1 MKKKITFVVPCFNE
15 EKNILNIYEG
25 IKKSVKQFSNKFIF
39 DYIFID
45 NNSFDNSRKILK
57 DLALADK
64 KVKLIFNNRN
74 FGPVRSPYYGLLESN
89 SDAAI
94 LIAADLQE
102 PVEIIPDFINSWAN
116 ENYKIVLGAKKNSD
130 EAFLMKII
138 RRRFYDFI
146 NSISDVPLDK
156 NVTGFGLFDRDVI
169 KLLKQL
175 DDPYPYFRGLI
186 CELGFKRKL
195 IYYFQP
201 KRKFGYSKA
210 SFFGM
215 LDQALLAMTK
225 HSKLPLRIMTLFGI
239 LLGGVS
245 FLMSIIFIVL
255 KIIYWD
261 SFPLGMTPILA
272 GLFFIASILFFFLG
286 ILGEYVG
293 SILTHIRKIPHVTE
307 EERIN
312 F

>member
-1 MKKKITFVVPCFNE
+1 MKKKITFVIPCFNE
-15 EKNILNIYEG
+15 EENILNIYG
-25 IKKSVKQFSNKFIF
+25 DIKKSVKQFFNKFNF

-45 NNSFDNSRKILK
+45 NNSSDNTRKILK

-64 KVKLIFNNRN
+64 KVKLIFNYRN
-74 FGPVRSPYYGLLESN
+74 FGPVRSPYYGLIESN
-89 SDAAI
+89 SDATI
-94 LIAADLQE
+94 LISADLQE
-102 PVEIIPDFINSWAN
+102 PAELIPNFLDSWAN

-130 EAFLMKII
+130 EPFLMKII
-138 RRRFYDFI
+138 RRRYYDFI

-156 NVTGFGLFDRDVI
+156 NVTGFGLFDKDVI
-169 KLLKQL
+169 KLLRKL

-210 SFFGM
+210 SFYGM

-225 HSKLPLRIMTLFGI
+225 HSKLPLRLMTLSGIFLGI
-239 LLGGVS
+239 LS
-245 FLMSIIFIVL
+245 FLISIIFIFL
-255 KIIYWD
+255 KFMYWD
-261 SFPLGMTPILA
+261 SFPLGMTPMLA
-272 GLFFIASILFFFLG
+272 GLFFIASIQFFFMG
-286 ILGEYVG
+286 ILGEYIG
-293 SILTHIRKIPHVTE
+293 SVLTHIRKIPHVVE